1 MYPRRRRRRRVVVAR
16 LFRTPLPVVMEEE
29 EGPWGD
35 LPDYVLLRI
44 TAYLRCRADRVH
56 MACVNKQWR
65 AAVTGEP
72 RPPPLPQVPQLPP
85 QLPWLIFPSTKA
97 PSFYSEIGR
106 RRHHLPLP
114 PDIRLARFCGSS
126 GGGWF
131 VLSLDRRH
139 SHSLYNIN
147 SGQRIDLPSGLVTH
161 TGIKLPL
168 VVRSATLSTSPGPQ
182 AYMVAAIVV
191 VAKQF
196 TIAFWCQGSD
206 RFFLSSGPSL
216 RRPQDVIYYRE
227 AFYSVNAAERVVA
240 FWPGYRGQDSN
251 EMLMRRVDYDMVQ
264 REDYRMDIAIGL
276 TMVRYLV
283 ASRGQLLMVVRYFYV
298 AEETQMLRVFKF
310 HIMRAT
316 VAGRPPIAKWVRIP
330 ELDGRILLLGRG
342 CSRSFETAQ
351 FCGCQ
356 DCMIY
361 FLDDNFNPDST
372 MTRGRRYYYTF
383 DDIGTYDMLR
393 NSVDPWPPAGRRPS
407 KSDHAPPTWWL
418 P

>member
-1 MYPRRRRRRRVVVAR
+1 
-16 LFRTPLPVVMEEE
+16 MEEE
-29 EGPWGD
+29 EEEVPWGD

-44 TAYLRCRADRVH
+44 TAYLWCRADRVH

-72 RPPPLPQVPQLPP
+72 RPPPLPQVPRLPP
-85 QLPWLIFPSTKA
+85 QLPWLILPSTRA

-131 VLSLDRRH
+131 VLSLDRSH
-139 SHSLYNIN
+139 SHALYNIN
-147 SGQRIDLPSGLVTH
+147 SGQRIHLPSGLVTH

-182 AYMVAAIVV
+182 AYMVAAIVI
-191 VAKQF
+191 VAGQF
-196 TIAFWCQGSD
+196 RVAFWCQGSD
-206 RFFLSSGPSL
+206 RWFSSTGPSL
-216 RRPQDVIYYRE
+216 RLPQDVIYYGG

-240 FWPGYRGQDSN
+240 FWPGYRGQDN
-251 EMLMRRVDYDMVQ
+251 NQMLMRRVDYDMLQ
-264 REDYRMDIAIGL
+264 REDYRTDVGFMRGNG
-276 TMVRYLV
+276 TMLRYLV
-283 ASRGQLLMVVRYFYV
+283 ASRGQLLMVVRYVYV
-298 AEETQMLRVFKF
+298 EEETQVLRVFRF
-310 HIMRAT
+310 HITRAT
-316 VAGRPPIAKWVRIP
+316 VIGRRPIASWVYLP
-330 ELDGRILLLGRG
+330 ELDGRMLFLGRG

-351 FCGCQ
+351 FYGCE

-361 FLDDNFNPDST
+361 FLDDNFIPDST
-372 MTRGRRYYYTF
+372 VPEERQYYTF
-383 DDIGTYDMLR
+383 QDMGIYDMLQD
-393 NSVDPWPPAGRRPS
+393 SVDPWPPAGRRPS
-407 KSDHAPPTWWL
+407 RSDHAPPTWWL